1 MVSNGFDNQVLS
13 TVSDIST
20 ASFVKPP
27 KLSVQQEFD
36 RNDRISDKYNRVFDQ
51 KMKKAKA
58 EYDNQ
63 IQQQLQMIGLIIC
76 NYLRTKRRQDR

>member
-1 MVSNGFDNQVLS
+1 VGSDVSS
-13 TVSDIST
+13 
-20 ASFVKPP
+20 ASYVKQP
-27 KLSVQQEFD
+27 KLSVQQELD

-63 IQQQLQMIGLIIC
+63 I
-76 NYLRTKRRQDR
+76 